1 MKKIFTLLV
10 ICFTMFSLQSYAQ
23 LSCNP
28 AFTKQFLTGSLVK
41 FIPVTN
47 DSPAVQ
53 HYWLFGDGSTP
64 SSSISPTHLY
74 VTNGVFVVKHFL
86 VRHNPNN
93 VIVCTDSASQTITIG
108 QSPFCNLS
116 ASFYSTSTSFNP
128 LIKQFY
134 NTSLNFLPGDSI
146 RWNFGD
152 GTVSYL
158 INPTHTF
165 ANYGV
170 YNVCLRVKKANIS
183 GTSMP
188 CVSEI
193 CHLDTIAVTCNV
205 QAYFTNTPNGGT
217 APATIQFTNQ
227 STLLNPTDSITWTF
241 GDGTSSNSLNPAHV
255 YTSPGTYTVCL
266 RIRKN
271 NTVAGTTPCISIYC
285 KTISI
290 GAACNL
296 VSNFTFYKDSLVTIP
311 NSYHFTN
318 TTVPL
323 SATDSIRWTFGD
335 GTSSNQTN
343 PNHAYALPGVYN
355 VCLRVIKRTANNLLT
370 NCVSEVCHVV
380 VVTPLPNPCN
390 LQVYFSDSI
399 NANFVHFTNQSIG
412 YASGDSITW
421 TFGDGTASHDVNP
434 NHTYTIAGTYT
445 VCLIIKK
452 NTTAGTPPCIRQY
465 CKTIT
470 VGAACTLVAN
480 FTWYTNSL
488 PTIANNTYHFTNT
501 STPFNANDSIR
512 WTFGDGTSSNQINP
526 VHVYAQAGNYNVCLR
541 VIKRTATGALTNC
554 ISEKCHIVLVPQQ
567 CNVVA
572 SFTHSAAATN
582 PRIISFTNTSL
593 IAPSNGTALWTFGD
607 GTSATTWNAVHQYLQ
622 AGRYYVCLRIQYG
635 SCVNTKCDSI
645 TVTANP
651 PSCSQLSQFS
661 FVRSATNNNLI
672 SFSPN
677 VIDNTVQYTWTFGDG
692 TGAQSATATHQ
703 FANTGYYTV
712 CLTAFR
718 NNSCATTTCQTV
730 YVTSTINCNNITL
743 GFNDVRDPLVPNR
756 ITFFATSNTAITNQL
771 WTIAKLPATAT
782 SGTATITTNNPTYV
796 FLDSGNYRVC
806 LKVTFAGG
814 CVKEFCKII
823 HIAQSMPFT
832 NNCSLQVYP
841 NPTSAYANAMI
852 TLAQPLI
859 LNGYIY
865 NNMNMLVAQ
874 KQQQGF
880 VGNNTM
886 SINVGSLP
894 AGIYT
899 FRLLYGNQ
907 ICNST
912 FVKL

>member
-10 ICFTMFSLQSYAQ
+10 LCLTLFSFKSTAQ

-86 VRHNPNN
+86 VRHNSNN

-134 NTSLNFLPGDSI
+134 NTSLNFSPGDSI

-158 INPTHTF
+158 VNPTHTF

-170 YNVCLRVKKANIS
+170 YNVCLRVKKANTGS
-183 GTSMP
+183 GTNLP

-193 CHLDTIAVTCNV
+193 CHVNTITPICNL

-255 YTSPGTYTVCL
+255 YTSPGNYTVCL

-271 NTVAGTTPCISIYC
+271 NTVVGTPPCISVYC
-285 KTISI
+285 KTITI
-290 GAACNL
+290 TAACNL
-296 VSNFTFYKDSLVTIP
+296 VSNFTFYRDSLVTIP

-323 SATDSIRWTFGD
+323 S
-335 GTSSNQTN
+335 
-343 PNHAYALPGVYN
+343 
-355 VCLRVIKRTANNLLT
+355 
-370 NCVSEVCHVV
+370 
-380 VVTPLPNPCN
+380 
-390 LQVYFSDSI
+390 
-399 NANFVHFTNQSIG
+399 
-412 YASGDSITW
+412 
-421 TFGDGTASHDVNP
+421 
-434 NHTYTIAGTYT
+434 
-445 VCLIIKK
+445 
-452 NTTAGTPPCIRQY
+452 
-465 CKTIT
+465 
-470 VGAACTLVAN
+470 
-480 FTWYTNSL
+480 
-488 PTIANNTYHFTNT
+488 PT
-501 STPFNANDSIR
+501 DSIR

-541 VIKRTATGALTNC
+541 VIKRTATGTLTNC
-554 ISEKCHIVLVPQQ
+554 ISEKCHVVLVPQQ

-635 SCVNTKCDSI
+635 TCVNTKCDSI

-651 PSCSQLSQFS
+651 PTCSQLSQFS

-677 VIDNTVQYTWTFGDG
+677 IIDNTVQYTWTFGDG
-692 TGAQSATATHQ
+692 TGSQNVSPTHQ

-730 YVTSTINCNNITL
+730 YVASTINCNNITL
-743 GFNDVRDPLVPNR
+743 GFNDVRDPLVLNR